1 MSIPEA
7 TAILLGRIIAGDD
20 YLIAY
25 QIAFDI
31 LDNENQSFSKRIL
44 DSLAIQQAEGEVRDR
59 VNKLKSILTG
69 ETRDKLYL

>member
-1 MSIPEA
+1 MLLFIYEQKQNGRFDYYKIVKCQFFLSIPEA

-31 LDNENQSFSKRIL
+31 LDNEN
-44 DSLAIQQAEGEVRDR
+44 
-59 VNKLKSILTG
+59 
-69 ETRDKLYL
+69 